1 MLKNVGSPDR
11 IIRVLLGAGLII
23 TGLVLQSW
31 WGLVGII
38 PLATAG
44 LSFCPLYSIV
54 GLSTCKTAK

>member
-11 IIRVLLGAGLII
+11 IIRVILGAGLII

-31 WGLVGII
+31 WGLIGII

-44 LSFCPLYSIV
+44 LSFCPLYTII
-54 GLSTCKTAK
+54 GLTTCKTAK